1 MARAGTKLTNSAPQ
15 LSEFKWQGINR
26 RGRKVQGIARG
37 DTVKQVRAQLREQGI
52 APGKIVKKTQPF
64 WRRQTI
70 TSQDMA
76 VMTRQ
81 LATML
86 AAGVPLLQSLDM
98 IARGTDNLKM
108 RQLVLAV
115 ANEVSSG
122 SPLADSLRKHP
133 LYFDDLYCDLVHA
146 GEQSGSLETIYDRIA
161 TYREKAEALK
171 AKIKKAMVYPIAVI
185 VVAIGVTAI
194 LLLFVVPQFK
204 AIFDDFGAELP
215 AFTQLVIAI
224 SEGLQHYFLHF
235 VAAAVGAG
243 FLFRYQH
250 RKSRRLRDRVDRL
263 VLKIPVVGSILHK
276 AAVARY
282 ARTLSTTFAAGVPL
296 MDALE
301 SAAGAAGN
309 AVYRDAILQIR
320 EEVSSGMQMNTAM
333 QNVNLFPEMVT
344 QMVRIGEEAGAVD
357 DMLAKVASIY
367 ERQVD
372 DLVDGLTA
380 LLEPIIMVV
389 IGVLVGGLI
398 ISMYL
403 PIFQLGNVVR

>member
-1 MARAGTKLTNSAPQ
+1 MARAGTKLTKNTPQ
-15 LSEFKWQGINR
+15 LNEFKWQGINR

-224 SEGLQHYFLHF
+224 SEGLQNYFLHF

-243 FLFRYQH
+243 LLFRHQH
-250 RKSRRLRDRVDRL
+250 RKSRRLRDRVDRV
-263 VLKIPVVGSILHK
+263 VLKVPVVGSILHK